1 MKKPMKRERPN
12 ALIIRPKEKEQ
23 YADILKRVKR
33 DPSANQMSEC
43 IDKIRRTTSGDVLLI
58 LSRKDTDK
66 APQLKKAISEL
77 LGQDATVVSKVPEED
92 VEIKDLEE
100 STTKQEILEALQK
113 VLSSASWLSD
123 QYGHAALWAC
133 GRSPLES
140 VDLITKGC
148 VKAKI
153 GGIHFYS
160 CYAAPS
166 RTIQEFNDFLDTIVD
181 DVQSNSPV
189 AIAGD
194 FNAWAIDWGSKTTN
208 ARGRELI
215 EAMSAIDVVL
225 LNKGNEPTFSRGEAS
240 SIVDL
245 TFVSSVLAKENTS
258 WKTDNNPRSVKNVY
272 TVISGIIRYYY
283 ISQAILSTR

>member
-1 MKKPMKRERPN
+1 MLKVMQINLNHCEAAHDLLMQMVRELN
-12 ALIIRPKEKEQ
+12 L
-23 YADILKRVKR
+23 
-33 DPSANQMSEC
+33 
-43 IDKIRRTTSGDVLLI
+43 DVVI
-58 LSRKDTDK
+58 
-66 APQLKKAISEL
+66 ISE
-77 LGQDATVVSKVPEED
+77 PY
-92 VEIKDLEE
+92 
-100 STTKQEILEALQK
+100 KQ
-113 VLSSASWLSD
+113 LSSASWLSD
-123 QYGHAALWAC
+123 QDGHAALWAC

-166 RTIQEFNDFLDTIVD
+166 RTIQEFNDFLDTIID

-208 ARGRELI
+208 DRGRALI

-258 WKTDNNPRSVKNVY
+258 WKIDLYNQGMPQR
-272 TVISGIIRYYY
+272 RYGK
-283 ISQAILSTR
+283 LSRG